1 MTAAG
6 RAEKLF
12 SRALVPVDGSESSE
26 KAARFALHM
35 AALEGCEVIAV
46 HVLDEEMAVDL
57 ARYADRPVESILE
70 RMKRSGE
77 SYLEHLHKK
86 AREEGVEIRK
96 EILVG
101 VPHRRILAMAAEIH
115 ADLIVM
121 GTVGRKGPRRVL
133 IGSVTERVVEHSP
146 VPVLVVK

>member
-1 MTAAG
+1 MTAAS

-12 SRALVPVDGSESSE
+12 KRALVPLDGSESSE

-35 AALEGCEVIAV
+35 AGLEGCELVAV
-46 HVLDEEMAVDL
+46 HVVDEEMALEL
-57 ARYADRPVESILE
+57 ARYADRPVEVILE
-70 RMKRSGE
+70 RMKRSGQG
-77 SYLEHLHKK
+77 YLDDLRRSAEKK
-86 AREEGVEIRK
+86 GVEIRG

-101 VPHRRILAMAAEIH
+101 VPHRRILAMAAEEH